1 MAIPHTQKSL
11 LLGVYFL
18 YKIRWLWQYFFIQND
33 VVFCLCNIF
42 NIKILIF
49 CLQKPKNVR
58 REFVLVLNSVC
69 LSVSGFKCFP
79 IHFLTDLKNFWIV
92 FFLAVQCTYALALR
106 ILYPEVQDRVQQGLD
121 RMAARGGRQHI
132 TMADKV
138 NLPYVE
144 ATLNEVCG
152 ALVIWPPV
160 GRPASCARSCRLGWN
175 DFAIFEI
182 GNIAADQF
190 KLIAEFC
197 HAAKFSFWK
206 NHRDLI
212 NYYFLKICT

>member
-1 MAIPHTQKSL
+1 MKDATDHCCQSQQTFTAGSETTSKSL
-11 LLGVYFL
+11 LY
-18 YKIRWLWQYFFIQND
+18 
-33 VVFCLCNIF
+33 
-42 NIKILIF
+42 
-49 CLQKPKNVR
+49 
-58 REFVLVLNSVC
+58 SV
-69 LSVSGFKCFP
+69 
-79 IHFLTDLKNFWIV
+79 HN
-92 FFLAVQCTYALALR
+92 TYALALR

-197 HAAKFSFWK
+197 HAAKFSF
-206 NHRDLI
+206 
-212 NYYFLKICT
+212 

>member
-92 FFLAVQCTYALALR
+92 FFLAVHMCTVHWYNLQYIYCLFSY
-106 ILYPEVQDRVQQGLD
+106 IRVGQWVLS
-121 RMAARGGRQHI
+121 
-132 TMADKV
+132 
-138 NLPYVE
+138 LSE
-144 ATLNEVCG
+144 
-152 ALVIWPPV
+152 
-160 GRPASCARSCRLGWN
+160 RSVLSR
-175 DFAIFEI
+175 
-182 GNIAADQF
+182 
-190 KLIAEFC
+190 
-197 HAAKFSFWK
+197 SF
-206 NHRDLI
+206 
-212 NYYFLKICT
+212 F

>member
-92 FFLAVQCTYALALR
+92 FFLAVHTVCVVYTGTIYSTY
-106 ILYPEVQDRVQQGLD
+106 IVYSVISGL
-121 RMAARGGRQHI
+121 GNGFFPFQN
-132 TMADKV
+132 V
-138 NLPYVE
+138 PFF
-144 ATLNEVCG
+144 
-152 ALVIWPPV
+152 PV
-160 GRPASCARSCRLGWN
+160 L
-175 DFAIFEI
+175 F
-182 GNIAADQF
+182 
-190 KLIAEFC
+190 
-197 HAAKFSFWK
+197 FSF
-206 NHRDLI
+206 
-212 NYYFLKICT
+212 

>member
-1 MAIPHTQKSL
+1 MW
-11 LLGVYFL
+11 YF
-18 YKIRWLWQYFFIQND
+18 KIIVNEPFW
-33 VVFCLCNIF
+33 VEIF
-42 NIKILIF
+42 NEMK
-49 CLQKPKNVR
+49 R
-58 REFVLVLNSVC
+58 VLEGGGGTGKGCCGRICRASGYGGTNRVNNNLDERC
-69 LSVSGFKCFP
+69 HRPLLPVSA
-79 IHFLTDLKNFWIV
+79 NFHSGLGDHEQV
-92 FFLAVQCTYALALR
+92 PAVQCTYALALR
-106 ILYPEVQDRVQQGLD
+106 ILYPEVQDRVQQGSD
-121 RMAARGGRQHI
+121 RMAARGSRQHI
-132 TMADKV
+132 TMADQV

-197 HAAKFSFWK
+197 HAAKFSF
-206 NHRDLI
+206 
-212 NYYFLKICT
+212 